1 MLSIR
6 MIIQVRISYDKFFFA
21 GLEMN
26 KKISEEEKIA
36 AEMDDFFLQFTG
48 ILWLHLSRYYKENKK
63 PPSSITEHFIIR
75 FLGKE
80 SFASMSKL
88 SQVIQVAPTT
98 MTSIVDRLIKCGLL
112 QRRRAQQAR
121 RKILV
126 ALSEEGKQFY
136 DRYHQ
141 NSLELYTHFLS
152 TLPDKGKSFGQNLK
166 GIKGSIPYLKRYFE
180 DSIINK

>member
-26 KKISEEEKIA
+26 KKISEEGKIA

-48 ILWLHLSRYYKENKK
+48 ILWIHLSRYYKENKE

-75 FLGKE
+75 LLGKE

-126 ALSEEGKQFY
+126 ALSEEES
-136 DRYHQ
+136 
-141 NSLELYTHFLS
+141 NSMRDT
-152 TLPDKGKSFGQNLK
+152 
-166 GIKGSIPYLKRYFE
+166 IKIP
-180 DSIINK
+180 

>member
-1 MLSIR
+1 
-6 MIIQVRISYDKFFFA
+6 
-21 GLEMN
+21 MN

-48 ILWLHLSRYYKENKK
+48 ILWMHLSRYYREGKE
-63 PPSSITEHFIIR
+63 PFLSITEHFIVG

-88 SQVIQVAPTT
+88 SQVAQVAPTT
-98 MTSIVDRLIKCGLL
+98 MTSIVDRLIKRGLL
-112 QRRRAQQAR
+112 QRRRAQQDR

-126 ALSEEGKQFY
+126 TLSEEGKQFY

-141 NSLELYTHFLS
+141 NSLEFYTHFLS

-166 GIKGSIPYLKRYFE
+166 GIKKSMSYLKKYFE
-180 DSIINK
+180 DSKIDK